1 MHNQLLQATR
11 AWRQQHYSAENTIEG
26 EIEVSFEKL
35 NDDLQFINYVVD
47 LVEPLMWSFNWAER
61 SLIAER
67 THQILQTSQLP

>member
-1 MHNQLLQATR
+1 
-11 AWRQQHYSAENTIEG
+11 
-26 EIEVSFEKL
+26 VSFEKL